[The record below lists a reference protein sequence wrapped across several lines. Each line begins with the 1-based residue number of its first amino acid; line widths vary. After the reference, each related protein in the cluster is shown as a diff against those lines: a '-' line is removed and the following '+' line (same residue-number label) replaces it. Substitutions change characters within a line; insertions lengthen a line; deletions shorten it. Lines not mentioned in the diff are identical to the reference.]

1 MVLRVSGK
9 NFDIGESMRGHV
21 LERIQN
27 CAEKYVSGP
36 ITGHVIVDHE
46 GSGYRADCTLHV
58 SRGIT
63 LHAEGRG
70 HEPYVS
76 VDQAADRL
84 EKRLRR
90 YKSRLRAHHG
100 ERHENDHDNNRGP
113 ADAGPLAAHYTL
125 EAPDHGDIES
135 DEAFHPVVVA
145 EKSQTMPI
153 LTVSAAVTE
162 LDFTGAPVLVFRH
175 AGHGRVNFVY
185 RRSDGHIGWID
196 PSPLADTQKA

>member
-9 NFDIGESMRGHV
+9 NFDIGEAMREHV
-21 LERIQN
+21 LDRIQS
-27 CAEKYVSGP
+27 CAGKYVSGP

-46 GSGYRADCTLHV
+46 GSGYRADCTIHL

-90 YKSRLRAHHG
+90 YKSRLKGHH
-100 ERHENDHDNNRGP
+100 
-113 ADAGPLAAHYTL
+113 ADKSDALAEEHVISHYTL
-125 EAPDHGDIES
+125 EPPDDAAAES
-135 DEAFHPVVVA
+135 ADTFHPVVVA
-145 EKSQTMPI
+145 EKTQAMPT
-153 LTVSAAVTE
+153 LTVSSAVTE

-196 PSPLADTQKA
+196 PSMGETSTQKA